1 MMEDHIITMI
11 EDKAQLLWSSVK
23 DSESKLENRLV
34 ECLQSHKGA
43 IDKLESRAEK
53 LEGQVDLYAK
63 NAAGI
68 ARRKEAMN
76 TVMNTDERLNAQLGQ
91 LNQNAPAPAP
101 SPQPHSPK
109 QTVTFPLRNLLAGKH
124 IGVQVA
130 LDIAWDAGYRQ
141 AVEESQT
148 QAQSQKARAGDDI
161 VRNVQS
167 AGIRHEPPCERMVP
181 K

>member
-1 MMEDHIITMI
+1 
-11 EDKAQLLWSSVK
+11 
-23 DSESKLENRLV
+23 
-34 ECLQSHKGA
+34 
-43 IDKLESRAEK
+43 
-53 LEGQVDLYAK
+53 
-63 NAAGI
+63 
-68 ARRKEAMN
+68 MN
-76 TVMNTDERLNAQLGQ
+76 TVMNNDQLTAQALQDFNKNFGP
-91 LNQNAPAPAP
+91 LTVTT
-101 SPQPHSPK
+101 PK
-109 QTVTFPLRNLLAGKH
+109 QTVTFPLRNLLAGDH

-141 AVEESQT
+141 AVKESQT